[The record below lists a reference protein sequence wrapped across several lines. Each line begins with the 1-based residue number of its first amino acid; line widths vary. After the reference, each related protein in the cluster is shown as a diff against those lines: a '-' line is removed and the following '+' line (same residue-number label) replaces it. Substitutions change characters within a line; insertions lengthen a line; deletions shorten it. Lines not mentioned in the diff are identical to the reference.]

1 MGDDKNWVKKYFP
14 ESLSEIQGQDSAL
27 ESAKREIEN
36 FRNKKKAILLHG
48 PSGTGKSAFVYAY
61 AKSKNLEVIELN
73 ASDFRNK
80 KALDEILSQ
89 ALKQGSLFHKGKII
103 LLDEID
109 GISGRHDRGGISYI
123 SKIIPKSNYPIVIT
137 GNDVFDSKFT
147 SLRKK
152 SVLIQFHSLNY
163 RSIKTILEKICEK
176 EGLKYEESAVS
187 SLARMAGGDARAAIN
202 DLQILSASGKKV
214 TSDLVKELAP
224 RDTTEKIFDALRRV
238 LKTTSLENSL
248 GAFDAVEEKYD
259 KVLLWLDKNIPF
271 EYKKPE
277 DVLRAYEALS
287 NADVFSSRIIRRQYW
302 RLLVYMYFEM
312 SVGVSLAKDEKYR
325 GFTKYQSPD
334 RILKMWIYKQ
344 KLNKI
349 NDISKQIAEHYFI
362 SSNEAKHALLP
373 FLSVVFN
380 AKTKKGKEMA
390 DSITKEL
397 KLDKPQVEAIKKIS
411 KKSGNI

>member
-1 MGDDKNWVKKYFP
+1 MSKHIKFINRKLTFAGMVSERDWVKKYLP
-14 ESLSEIQGQDSAL
+14 ESISEIQGQDSAIN
-27 ESAKREIEN
+27 SAKREIEN
-36 FRNKKKAILLHG
+36 FKKKRKAILLHG

-89 ALKQGSLFHKGKII
+89 ALSQGSLFHRGKII

-109 GISGRHDRGGISYI
+109 GISGRYDRGAISYV

-137 GNDVFDSKFT
+137 GNDIFSSKFAP
-147 SLRKK
+147 LRKK

-163 RSIKTILEKICEK
+163 RSIKIILEKICSK
-176 EGLKYEESAVS
+176 EDLDYEESAIS
-187 SLARMAGGDARAAIN
+187 SVARMAGGDARAAIN
-202 DLQILSASGKKV
+202 DLQILAASNKKI
-214 TSDLVKELAP
+214 TSELVKELSP
-224 RDTTEKIFDALRRV
+224 RDTTEKIFDALIRV

-248 GAFDAVEEKYD
+248 GAFDNVNEKYD
-259 KVLLWLDKNIPF
+259 MVLLWLDKNIPY
-271 EYKKPE
+271 EYKNPE
-277 DVLRAYEALS
+277 DVLKAYEALA

-302 RLLVYMYFEM
+302 RLLVYVYFEM
-312 SVGVSLAKDEKYR
+312 SVGVSLAKKDKYK
-325 GFTKYQSPD
+325 GFVKYQSPD

-362 SSNEAKHALLP
+362 SSSEAKHA
-373 FLSVVFN
+373 
-380 AKTKKGKEMA
+380 
-390 DSITKEL
+390 
-397 KLDKPQVEAIKKIS
+397 
-411 KKSGNI
+411 